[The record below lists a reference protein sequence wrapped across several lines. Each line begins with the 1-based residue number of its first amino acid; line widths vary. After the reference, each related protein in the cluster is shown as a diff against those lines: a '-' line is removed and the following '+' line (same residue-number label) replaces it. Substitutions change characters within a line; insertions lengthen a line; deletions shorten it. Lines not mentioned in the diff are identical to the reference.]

1 MTDEIVEAAF
11 RRASAA
17 IDEAWQLVREHN
29 RLHRGFR
36 VETLSRSLAQPLEHQ
51 LEITLSKART
61 IIETD
66 GDRQALAAVARAAQ
80 VQDLISETALL
91 RLLKDYDL

>member
-29 RLHRGFR
+29 RVHRGLR
-36 VETLSRSLAQPLEHQ
+36 VETLSNSLAQPLEHQ

-61 IIETD
+61 VIETD

-91 RLLKDYDL
+91 RLLKDYGL